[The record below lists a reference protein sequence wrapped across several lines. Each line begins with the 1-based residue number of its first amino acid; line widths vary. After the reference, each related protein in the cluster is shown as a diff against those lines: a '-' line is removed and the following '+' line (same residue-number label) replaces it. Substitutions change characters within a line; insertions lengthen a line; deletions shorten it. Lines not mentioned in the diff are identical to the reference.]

1 MNSFDLIKQ
10 ISFCLFQGW
19 LWMKTPDSSWI
30 LKWIVLCVPTLQ
42 VHTNKE
48 DEQGTP
54 EVTVDLPT
62 ITNYREVPTD
72 IKKYG
77 FEIQWAGAT
86 LTLSAA
92 TEIIRSNWLQALR
105 KAVPLPTQ
113 VLESPMSPYKVFDS
127 PVSPSCKILESPI
140 SPSCKIVESPISP
153 FIPRS
158 VLGSSDEEYRTAS
171 EGGKKS
177 FLLLKIY
184 WCHKVMYRVSQKRTS
199 KRKKKAN
206 FKVESCILTARGC
219 TGISF
224 AYLLCTNCMYNKTF
238 YK

>member
-1 MNSFDLIKQ
+1 MGTPKPVLVRQWQYIFFINSHNNYVCITD
-10 ISFCLFQGW
+10 SHCLQGW
-19 LWMKTPDSSWI
+19 LWMKTPDSSWA

-42 VHTNKE
+42 VHANKE

-77 FEIQWAGAT
+77 FEIQWAGST

-105 KAVPLPTQ
+105 KAVPLPEKP
-113 VLESPMSPYKVFDS
+113 LESPLYQKVFDS
-127 PVSPSCKILESPI
+127 PMSPSCKIIESPI
-140 SPSCKIVESPISP
+140 SPC
-153 FIPRS
+153 IPRS

-171 EGGKKS
+171 EGGN
-177 FLLLKIY
+177 I
-184 WCHKVMYRVSQKRTS
+184 
-199 KRKKKAN
+199 
-206 FKVESCILTARGC
+206 
-219 TGISF
+219 
-224 AYLLCTNCMYNKTF
+224 
-238 YK
+238 